1 MIRATGRGGVVME
14 YEPQGVDLRHHS
26 VRSGERHGPG
36 GIALGHAT
44 GETVVYTL
52 AFRVSPLIV
61 SGVAPGPKFAI
72 SEARVC
78 RTHER
83 AAGRM
88 RAEPS
93 ATGGGLSCAICRD
106 RESTPLD
113 SHPVA
118 TTW

>member
-52 AFRVSPLIV
+52 AFRVSPLFV
-61 SGVAPGPKFAI
+61 SAVAPGPKFAI
-72 SEARVC
+72 SEPRVC
-78 RTHER
+78 RTHDR
-83 AAGRM
+83 SAVRI

-93 ATGGGLSCAICRD
+93 ATGGCLSPGID
-106 RESTPLD
+106 RLGRL
-113 SHPVA
+113 
-118 TTW
+118 